1 MFFPSFFR
9 DVNGGRGGSNV
20 NASVDTL
27 RVAEARVKA
36 VIAERFEEAV
46 AGIQND
52 RLPIPVFFSH
62 EVLYHRW
69 TRSTKILEGCVVSF
83 PEGGGCKFFESEGG
97 YPPLTPKKFSPA
109 AVTIFYSTFFS

>member
-1 MFFPSFFR
+1 MAWHDTEKTHKPLLNILHNDFLSLIMFSPSFFR

-46 AGIQND
+46 AGILND
-52 RLPIPVFFSH
+52 RLPIPVFLVF
-62 EVLYHRW
+62 
-69 TRSTKILEGCVVSF
+69 
-83 PEGGGCKFFESEGG
+83 
-97 YPPLTPKKFSPA
+97 KFSIFCHDQPFYFDNTSE
-109 AVTIFYSTFFS
+109 VGRGTILRGNESLT